1 MPRFGMPTAS
11 AIVKSVEDGTAL
23 ECLDISNNHSFA
35 MKSTENVEMLA
46 EALAKDGCKV
56 TQLVMK
62 GCEIGDAAC
71 EALSMLLKKNH
82 TIVGLDLENNR
93 ISPEGACTLADGLAE
108 NHSLKLS

>member
-35 MKSTENVEMLA
+35 MKPAENVELLA

-56 TQLVMK
+56 TQLIMK
-62 GCEIGDAAC
+62 GCEIGDAGC
-71 EALSMLLKKNH
+71 DALSMLLKRNQ
-82 TIVGLDLENNR
+82 TIVALDLENNR

>member
-11 AIVKSVEDGTAL
+11 AVVKSVEDGTVP

-46 EALAKDGCKV
+46 EALAKNGCKV
-56 TQLVMK
+56 TQRVMK
-62 GCEIGDAAC
+62 GCEIGDAGC
-71 EALSMLLKKNH
+71 DALSMLLKRNQ
-82 TIVGLDLENNR
+82 TIVALDLENNR